1 MNMPRD
7 PYADRIWRE
16 REEQEKANQIVR
28 DAIATPTAKVTAKL
42 GIHVAP
48 QGPDHDRVAREHTP
62 DAFALMQRVMRGE
75 PVAVPLDEPT
85 SEDAKT
91 AVLINTRKAAF
102 ADTWSPEKSSN
113 PFATPRVSALD
124 VMRARTRQ
132 PAAPVVKRDDVATDS
147 ATIDKLFARATERIT
162 RRFDAF
168 ERRIAALE

>member
-1 MNMPRD
+1 MPRD

-16 REEQEKANQIVR
+16 REEQTKANQIVR

-42 GIHVAP
+42 GIHLP
-48 QGPDHDRVAREHTP
+48 PPGPDHDRVAREHAP
-62 DAFALMQRVMRGE
+62 EAFDLLKRVMRGE
-75 PVAVPLDEPT
+75 SVAVPLDVPKA
-85 SEDAKT
+85 EDAKT

-132 PAAPVVKRDDVATDS
+132 PAAPVVKRDDVATDN
-147 ATIDKLFARATERIT
+147 AAIDRLFARAADRIA